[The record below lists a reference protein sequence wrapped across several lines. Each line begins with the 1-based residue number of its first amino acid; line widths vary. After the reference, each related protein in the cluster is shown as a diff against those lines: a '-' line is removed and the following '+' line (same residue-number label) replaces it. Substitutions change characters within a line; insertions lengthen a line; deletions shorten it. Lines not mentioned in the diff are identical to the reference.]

1 MEPTISLPSPQP
13 PQPLFRTP
21 GGLLNDKENMPKS
34 GANRKRSH
42 SAPNSHTFLKTLP
55 TPPLHHNANES
66 YVANVV
72 DDHCLRCVLLW
83 AGDKFLKKISE
94 KREQTSV
101 AAMRLVTRRTSDYWA
116 RNLKET
122 TLLAEANIYSCD
134 PLTLDHRLIRGTEIK
149 VWLFEWWRS
158 HIKGIRTVDVV
169 MSSWQ

>member
-66 YVANVV
+66 YVAN
-72 DDHCLRCVLLW
+72 
-83 AGDKFLKKISE
+83 
-94 KREQTSV
+94 
-101 AAMRLVTRRTSDYWA
+101 
-116 RNLKET
+116 
-122 TLLAEANIYSCD
+122 SCD
-134 PLTLDHRLIRGTEIK
+134 IPVEVPNEGSTTQNNNKLAGHLI
-149 VWLFEWWRS
+149 
-158 HIKGIRTVDVV
+158 
-169 MSSWQ
+169 

>member
-72 DDHCLRCVLLW
+72 DDHCLRCVLNYPRPTYRPRHNRTLSNRRRSRLMVP
-83 AGDKFLKKISE
+83 GNH
-94 KREQTSV
+94 EQKLLSRPGPEPN
-101 AAMRLVTRRTSDYWA
+101 ARLPLPTQRRLPLDHTSD
-116 RNLKET
+116 
-122 TLLAEANIYSCD
+122 I
-134 PLTLDHRLIRGTEIK
+134 LIRN
-149 VWLFEWWRS
+149 
-158 HIKGIRTVDVV
+158 
-169 MSSWQ
+169 Q